1 MRALR
6 RNRFLSKC
14 KFEYASDDANGWM
27 REKMV
32 AQAETR
38 KASEGREGLRPPA
51 LLHRGDPNNESIFP
65 APLFSFLLFL

>member
-14 KFEYASDDANGWM
+14 KFGHASDDANGWM

-32 AQAETR
+32 GHADTR
-38 KASEGREGLRPPA
+38 KGVGGKRRATVSGVASSR
-51 LLHRGDPNNESIFP
+51 
-65 APLFSFLLFL
+65 